1 MRIEIFR
8 AAIFILSASP
18 SDLDSAAVAAKISIP
33 VKEKIALIQPV
44 LRTLTFVQIKKYL
57 EPTIPPET
65 FRRNL

>member
-1 MRIEIFR
+1 
-8 AAIFILSASP
+8 
-18 SDLDSAAVAAKISIP
+18 VAAKISIP

-57 EPTIPPET
+57 ELTIPPET